1 MHDKAIILSLAFEL
15 YLQGFLEPVDR
26 DEAMKTWRTDNSR
39 PAFYKRATDML
50 TVLENAGIT
59 ARVSS
64 KPKLEAHI
72 DTLRTVPAVKAFDL
86 DEIP

>member
-1 MHDKAIILSLAFEL
+1 MHDKAIVLSLAFEL
-15 YLQGFLEPVDR
+15 YLQDFAEPGDR
-26 DEAMKTWRTDNSR
+26 DSALKAWRTDTGR
-39 PAFYKRATDML
+39 LRFYNAAISAL

-64 KPKLEAHI
+64 KPKLEAHC
-72 DTLRTVPAVKAFDL
+72 DTLRTIPAVKAFEL

>member
-15 YLQGFLEPVDR
+15 YLQDFAEPVDR
-26 DEAMKTWRTDNSR
+26 NEALKSWRTDTSR
-39 PAFYKRATDML
+39 LRFYNAATSTL

-59 ARVSS
+59 TRVSS
-64 KPKLEAHI
+64 KPKLEAHC
-72 DTLRTVPAVKAFDL
+72 DTLRTIPAVKAFDL